1 MPFHPS
7 LLFINVA
14 KANPLGR
21 NTQRKMNQVKK
32 AYQLKALRLI
42 CVKHQQLR
50 KKTKWYI
57 HMTPDPDI
65 AMIFNT
71 KNISN

>member
-1 MPFHPS
+1 MPLQPS
-7 LLFINVA
+7 LLFTH
-14 KANPLGR
+14 PLGR

-32 AYQLKALRLI
+32 ACQLKALKLI
-42 CVKHQQLR
+42 CVRRQQRR

-57 HMTPDPDI
+57 QMTLDPDI